1 MTDEHTQA
9 VETEA
14 PEASLWPR
22 IKLSVGILALALLL
36 LFMAQNLQRVNIHFL
51 WFDWHTRLLWALL
64 VAAAHREGIRVVPVP
79 GPSAA
84 LAEGVAVTP
93 PNRLGRV
100 RPVLGRSPSIVP
112 PPPAGSGHGG

>member
-14 PEASLWPR
+14 PEASLWSR
-22 IKLSVGILALALLL
+22 IKLSAGILALALLL

-64 VAAAHREGIRVVPVP
+64 VAAAFGGISTIVAGALVRRREHR
-79 GPSAA
+79 
-84 LAEGVAVTP
+84 AEK
-93 PNRLGRV
+93 R
-100 RPVLGRSPSIVP
+100 
-112 PPPAGSGHGG
+112 